1 MNAQRRSVE
10 LSPSFPILDTLRLV
24 GALCVLTT
32 HVGFQTGEY
41 LRNGSFG
48 VFLAR
53 LDVGVALFFV
63 LSGFLLSRP
72 HLARAALALPA
83 PALGLYYA
91 KRLLRIMPVYLVTVV
106 AALTFVTQKIDV
118 GVKQWI
124 SSLLLFDVYHLEAL
138 PQGLAH
144 MWSLAAEL
152 GFYLVLPGLMWLAI
166 SDRRLST
173 VRFWAVMIG
182 MIVIAI
188 GYRILIH
195 QSPDLIP
202 GVAPSLLPGYFIW
215 FAIGIALAWC
225 HVRIEQGRASRAV
238 VGLSRLGTQ
247 AGVCWTLVLG
257 LLVLASTPLAG
268 PIALQQP
275 TLSQDL
281 TKNVL
286 YSVIGGL
293 VVLTGVFAVPS
304 SGYAR
309 AMSWAPARHLGHI
322 SYGIFCIHMVVL
334 LAWSFPLAGV
344 DEFTGHGL
352 RVWVVTVVVSLIAS
366 ELLYRLVERPA
377 MNLKTRLGRPSK
389 PLQTAAATKETSTR

>member
-1 MNAQRRSVE
+1 VE
-10 LSPSFPILDTLRLV
+10 LNHSFPVLDTLRLV
-24 GALCVLTT
+24 GAVCVLTT

-72 HLARAALALPA
+72 HIARAALALPA
-83 PALGLYYA
+83 PTLGRYYV
-91 KRLLRIMPVYLVTVV
+91 KRLLRIVPVYLVTVV
-106 AALTFVTQKIDV
+106 AALTFVAQKTDV
-118 GVKQWI
+118 GVKQWV

-152 GFYLVLPGLMWLAI
+152 GFYLVLPALMWLAI
-166 SDRRLST
+166 PGHRLSAA
-173 VRFWAVMIG
+173 RLWAVVTG
-182 MIVIAI
+182 MVVIAI

-195 QSPDLIP
+195 RDPDLFP
-202 GVAPSLLPGYFIW
+202 GVAQSLLPGYLIW
-215 FAIGIALAWC
+215 FAVGISLAWF
-225 HVRIEQGRASRAV
+225 HVRIQQGHASRAALAV
-238 VGLSRLGTQ
+238 SRLGTQ
-247 AGVCWTLVLG
+247 AGVSWTLILG

-281 TKNVL
+281 TKNLL

-293 VVLTGVFAVPS
+293 VVLTGVFAAPGT
-304 SGYAR
+304 GYAR

-322 SYGIFCIHMVVL
+322 SYSIFCIHMVVL

-352 RVWVVTVVVSLIAS
+352 RVWLVTVVVSLMAS

-377 MNLKTRLGRPSK
+377 MNLKTRLDRPSR
-389 PLQTAAATKETSTR
+389 PLHTAAAAKETSTR